1 MADTS
6 LEIKRVS
13 QDKTTGAYTQVHAQH
28 RIQLTAQTVM
38 VVGQGALFRHVNPDD
53 YMWTGD
59 GDRHLDV
66 FIPFTISFRR
76 APIVLVNLV
85 GVDASHAQNLRL
97 KLRVRDTRRDGFTA
111 TAHTWQDTKLA
122 SVDVSW
128 FALEHSSASSPA
140 WVAASHHQHAPS

>member
-6 LEIKRVS
+6 LDLDTIAQS
-13 QDKTTGAYTQVHAQH
+13 MAAGANTQIHAQH

-38 VVGQGALFRHVNPDD
+38 VLGQGALFRHVNPDE

-66 FIPFTISFRR
+66 FIPFTIAFRR
-76 APIVLVNLV
+76 APIVQVNLV
-85 GVDASHAQNLRL
+85 GLDASHAQNLRL
-97 KLRVRDTRRDGFTA
+97 KLRVREARRDGFVA

-128 FALEHSSASSPA
+128 FALEHSSASPPA
-140 WVAASHHQHAPS
+140 WVAASRPQHAPS